1 MIVFLFCVAFLLLA
15 IGASGL
21 VLRRNPLIMLMCIE
35 LMLNASN
42 LILVTYDRVRDTLD
56 GQLFTLILI
65 GVAAAE
71 VAVGLALIVTVFHD
85 EPVADVDEQ
94 HEMSDKK

>member
-94 HEMSDKK
+94 HEMSG